1 MHQGCFCFSVGQ
13 VWVNWDVNVKK
24 DGDLGGWRAANCVFL
39 TTPPPSRF
47 SCRVSACSHSCETP
61 PKEAKLW
68 QSMRWLEERSSDTLL
83 QQTSMMVKPASTV
96 ARAVGCPPA
105 LETPIPTVNP

>member
-1 MHQGCFCFSVGQ
+1 
-13 VWVNWDVNVKK
+13 
-24 DGDLGGWRAANCVFL
+24 
-39 TTPPPSRF
+39 
-47 SCRVSACSHSCETP
+47 
-61 PKEAKLW
+61 
-68 QSMRWLEERSSDTLL
+68 MRWLEERSGDTLL